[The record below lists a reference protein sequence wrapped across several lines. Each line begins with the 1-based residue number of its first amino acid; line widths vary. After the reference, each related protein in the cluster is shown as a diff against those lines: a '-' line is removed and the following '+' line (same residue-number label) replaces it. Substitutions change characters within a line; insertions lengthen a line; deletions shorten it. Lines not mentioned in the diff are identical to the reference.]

1 MLCLAPMASAQS
13 EVEADSL
20 RLDSILTT
28 MGELTVQGERPLVRA
43 EADRLVYDLP
53 RLVEN
58 KAVDNIYD
66 ALKYLPG
73 ITEQNETLSLGG
85 RSFAII
91 IDDKPQALTAEQL
104 NALLR
109 AMPISRLKSAE
120 VMLSAPPRYGVRG
133 AAINLRLNHESA
145 LRTLQGEVLGQYRH
159 RHLDDFVQRG
169 SLLWNHN
176 RFSLDALYQHT
187 HGRTYDI
194 TDKEARHTLLV
205 PSVQESVPEYPLSPL
220 DVPRSTQVIPLSMHQ
235 VSRGRNH
242 EHQFRIGLDVD
253 FSRLSDDSRPGTG
266 SVDGV
271 SSAVASSP
279 SHPSVP
285 SRPHRLSL
293 TYYATLTTSHN
304 NNISS
309 GSQTSTTH
317 IDRSK
322 TLHDLRL
329 DYQLP
334 FGLTATAELTD
345 YNSPTSETLR
355 SDLLGSVLNLATDSR
370 QHITRYR
377 LHLDQQHN
385 LPHSWTLNYGAYF
398 THSHDRSRQNYSPLQ
413 PSSLAAAL
421 PRAPQDTQSFFV
433 RGGSAA
439 GPWLASSLL
448 STDAPSSAANVS
460 TLPPSLSSSRNE
472 HTINFYSTLSHNFS
486 ARLMTNASLAVEHYA
501 TPERR
506 RWDFYP
512 VLNITY
518 LPANDHILQ
527 FSIGSDK
534 DYPSYWALQ
543 NTTSYMGR
551 YSEIQGT
558 PDLRPSREYSASLQ
572 YILKNKYI
580 LSLNYAYTDDY
591 FVQLLYQSPRR
602 LVEIYRN
609 VNFRYLQ
616 QLNLHLS
623 VPFKAGRWL
632 DSRLTFIAAHDRIR
646 LDDYFSDEAAM
657 PASTTILQA
666 PSSRTPNSEGI
677 TTSAAAPALYSA
689 VPVASTPLRR
699 TKLFCMAVLNAT
711 FTLPTPSFL
720 RQGTQLHLIVDGFA
734 RTAGIQG
741 LYDLPASGN
750 LDLKLR
756 YTFPGNRARI
766 VLFCRDLFRTAG
778 ISPRID
784 YDPGI
789 SEGVG
794 SAAPTPQYVVNHY
807 SCFRAVGITASFN
820 FGNYKEKKREAV
832 DTSRFR

>member
-1 MLCLAPMASAQS
+1 MKQLLSLISMLCLTATASAQS

-91 IDDKPQALTAEQL
+91 IDDKPQTLTAEQL

-109 AMPISRLKSAE
+109 AMPVSRLKSAE

-194 TDKEARHTLLV
+194 TDKEARHTLLLPAASPDAPAHSLTSQLSPLFNQ
-205 PSVQESVPEYPLSPL
+205 PSPLSPQDIPL
-220 DVPRSTQVIPLSMHQ
+220 QTSPLSPQVIPLSMHQ

-242 EHQFRIGLDVD
+242 DHQFRIGLDID
-253 FSRLSDDSRPGTG
+253 FSRLSDNSRSDSGP
-266 SVDGV
+266 VDGG

-279 SHPSVP
+279 AEFPSH
-285 SRPHRLSL
+285 PHRLSL

-304 NNISS
+304 DDLSS
-309 GSQTSTTH
+309 GSQTSATH
-317 IDRSK
+317 IDRRK

-398 THSHDRSRQNYSPLQ
+398 THSHDRSHQNYTPL
-413 PSSLAAAL
+413 PSTASL
-421 PRAPQDTQSFFV
+421 PSTTT
-433 RGGSAA
+433 
-439 GPWLASSLL
+439 SS
-448 STDAPSSAANVS
+448 
-460 TLPPSLSSSRNE
+460 LPPSLSSSRNE

-558 PDLRPSREYSASLQ
+558 PDLLPSREYSASLQ

-609 VNFRYLQ
+609 VNFQYLQ
-616 QLNLHLS
+616 QINLHLS

-646 LDDYFSDEAAM
+646 LDDYFSDEAAL
-657 PASTTILQA
+657 PTSPISLRQA
-666 PSSRTPNSEGI
+666 PTSRTPNSEGI

-720 RQGTQLHLIVDGFA
+720 RQGTQLHLVVDGFA

-750 LDLKLR
+750 LNLKLR

-784 YDPGI
+784 YTPSSSVG
-789 SEGVG
+789 GG
-794 SAAPTPQYVVNHY
+794 SAAATPQYVINHY
-807 SCFRAVGITASFN
+807 SCFRAIGITASFN
-820 FGNYKEKKREAV
+820 FGNYKEKKREAI